1 MSILSIQSHVA
12 YGHVGN
18 SAAVFPLQRLGFE
31 VWPVHTVQFSNH
43 PGHGAFRGEVF
54 APAATA
60 ALVEGIAALGVL
72 SRCEAVLSGY
82 LGAAETGEAVL
93 EAVRLAK
100 AANPAALYCC
110 DPVIGDTGR
119 GIYVRPGVPEF
130 LRDRALAAADILT
143 PNHFEL
149 EWLAGGAVTSHEGLL
164 AALAGLHRLGPGVV
178 CVTSLRLEDT
188 PGDALD
194 LVVSTGSAIYRLRTP
209 RLDCEVSGAGDVT
222 AALFLGHYLKTR
234 DAVAALESAAA
245 SVYGLIRQSHAAGSG
260 EIALIAAQAEIVAP
274 GRTFSAM
281 PF

>member
-54 APAATA
+54 APEATA
-60 ALVEGIAALGVL
+60 GLIEGIAALGVL
-72 SRCEAVLSGY
+72 ARCDAVLSGY

-93 EAVRLAK
+93 EALRLAK
-100 AANPAALYCC
+100 AANPATLYCC

-119 GIYVRPGVPEF
+119 GVYVRPGVPEF
-130 LRDRALAAADILT
+130 LRDRALPVADILT

-164 AALAGLHRLGPGVV
+164 AALAGLHRLGPSVV

-188 PGDALD
+188 PDDALD
-194 LVVSTGSAIYRLRTP
+194 LVVSASGAVHRLRTP

-222 AALFLGHYLKTR
+222 AALFLGHYLRTR
-234 DAVAALESAAA
+234 NAVKALESAAA
-245 SVYGLIRQSHAAGSG
+245 SVYGLIRHSHDAGSN
-260 EIALIAAQAEIVAP
+260 EIALIAAQAEIIMP
-274 GRTFSAM
+274 GRTFAAA
-281 PF
+281 PL